1 MPVKLV
7 LEVFLPVSAR
17 AFPLPTQ
24 AGDKSRGREERVSAE
39 GEFRPIVLQG
49 RYIRCLVSI
58 VHTETSPEWAFVRR
72 TGANKTRQG

>member
-1 MPVKLV
+1 MLICQALGEMLAVPVKLV

-39 GEFRPIVLQG
+39 GEFRPIVLQA
-49 RYIRCLVSI
+49 SI
-58 VHTETSPEWAFVRR
+58 FLA
-72 TGANKTRQG
+72 